1 MSASGSRTRPRGPGR
16 RAMAPWDTLAADRTH
31 GASELQR
38 RAVVSL
44 RSLVREGP
52 PKLGDAE
59 VAWLLQWCRG
69 MRAAQPSMGGLVRL
83 ADEVSSWV
91 QEEGPEPSRRGLRA
105 LLSGKERELSREIG
119 DLVRFAARHF
129 PVRAVVVTLSRS
141 STVSEVLCRL
151 PLRCRPTEVVV
162 LRSLPGGEGADMARE
177 LRAHGLNA
185 RVVEDD
191 DLEGALGPSAV
202 VLVGADTLYADG
214 TLVHKVGTRRVAR
227 TAHRRGVPFIA
238 MVPSSRVLPCR
249 PRRGRRRP
257 PLFDETPWRWIGQ
270 VWTDRGAWSPPRP

>member
-1 MSASGSRTRPRGPGR
+1 MNASGSRTRHRGPGR
-16 RAMAPWDTLAADRTH
+16 RAAPPWDTLARDRTH

-38 RAVVSL
+38 RALDSL
-44 RSLVREGP
+44 RPLAREGP
-52 PKLGDAE
+52 PKLSEAE
-59 VAWLLQWCRG
+59 IAWLLQWCGG
-69 MRAAQPSMGGLVRL
+69 MRAAQPSMGGLVQL
-83 ADEVSSWV
+83 ADEVRSWV
-91 QEEGPEPSRRGLRA
+91 QEAGPEPSRRLLRA

-119 DLVRFAARHF
+119 RLVRFAARHF
-129 PVRAVVVTLSRS
+129 PARAVVVTLSRS
-141 STVSEVLCRL
+141 STVSEVLRRL
-151 PLRCRPTEVVV
+151 PLRRRPTVVVV

-177 LRAHGLNA
+177 LKAHGLDA

-202 VLVGADTLYADG
+202 ALVGADALYADG

-227 TAHRRGVPFIA
+227 MAHRRGVDFIA
-238 MVPSSRVLPCR
+238 LVPSSRVLPYR
-249 PRRGRRRP
+249 PRRGRTQL